1 MFIKFIPKTIRQ
13 IEINNIDKY
22 SKDNMKIVGITGLI
36 ASGKSTLSS
45 YLKTFGY
52 KIVDADTISRDITK
66 KDKIGYEKVV
76 EKFGKDILLSNGE
89 IDRAKLSNIV
99 FNDKNA
105 LKKLNDILH
114 PLIFQEID
122 RQLDSYKGEKTV
134 FLDAPL
140 LFETKLNEKC
150 DEVILVVC
158 DEEVQIS
165 RIQLRDNKDYDSAKK
180 VIDSQ
185 IGKKFKIEHSNY
197 IIDNN
202 CDIEKFYLKADLIM
216 RILTN

>member
-1 MFIKFIPKTIRQ
+1 
-13 IEINNIDKY
+13 
-22 SKDNMKIVGITGLI
+22 MKIVGITGLI

-45 YLKTFGY
+45 YIKTKGY
-52 KIVDADTISRDITK
+52 KIVDADNISRDITK
-66 KDKIGYEKVV
+66 KDRIGYTKVV
-76 EKFGKDILLSNGE
+76 EEFGRDILSSNGE

-105 LKKLNDILH
+105 LKKLNDTLH

-122 RQLDSYKGEKTV
+122 RQLDSYKDEKIL

-140 LFETKLNEKC
+140 LFEAKLDKKC
-150 DEVILVVC
+150 DEIILVVC

-165 RIQLRDNKDYDSAKK
+165 RIQKRDNKDYNSAKK
-180 VIDSQ
+180 IIDSQ
-185 IGKKFKIEHSNY
+185 IAKEFKIEKSDY

-202 CDIEKFYLKADLIM
+202 CEIERFYFKVDLIM

>member
-1 MFIKFIPKTIRQ
+1 
-13 IEINNIDKY
+13 
-22 SKDNMKIVGITGLI
+22 MKIVGITGLI

-45 YLKTFGY
+45 YIKSKGY
-52 KIVDADTISRDITK
+52 KIVDADNISREITK
-66 KDKIGYEKVV
+66 KDRIGYTKVI
-76 EKFGKDILLSNGE
+76 EEFGRDILSSNGE

-105 LKKLNDILH
+105 LKKLNDTLH

-122 RQLDSYKGEKTV
+122 RQLDSYKDEKIL

-140 LFETKLNEKC
+140 LFEAKLDKKC
-150 DEVILVVC
+150 DEIILVVC

-165 RIQLRDNKDYDSAKK
+165 RIQKRDNKDYDSAKK
-180 VIDSQ
+180 IIDSQ
-185 IGKKFKIEHSNY
+185 IAKEFKIEKSDY

-202 CDIEKFYLKADLIM
+202 CEIERFYFKVDLIM

>member
-1 MFIKFIPKTIRQ
+1 
-13 IEINNIDKY
+13 
-22 SKDNMKIVGITGLI
+22 MKIVGITGLI

-45 YLKTFGY
+45 YIKNKGD
-52 KIVDADTISRDITK
+52 KSVDADAISRDITK
-66 KDKIGYEKVV
+66 KDRIGYAKVI
-76 EKFGKDILLSNGE
+76 EEFGRDILSSNGE

-105 LKKLNDILH
+105 LKKLNDTLH

-122 RQLDSYKGEKTV
+122 RQLDSYKDEKIL

-140 LFETKLNEKC
+140 LFEAKLDKKC
-150 DEVILVVC
+150 DEIILVVC

-165 RIQLRDNKDYDSAKK
+165 RIQKRDNKDYDSAKK
-180 VIDSQ
+180 IIDSQ
-185 IGKKFKIEHSNY
+185 IAKEFKIEKSDY

-202 CDIEKFYLKADLIM
+202 CEIERFYFKVDLIM

>member
-1 MFIKFIPKTIRQ
+1 
-13 IEINNIDKY
+13 
-22 SKDNMKIVGITGLI
+22 MKIVGITGLI

-45 YLKTFGY
+45 YLKSQGY
-52 KIVDADTISRDITK
+52 KIVDADAISRDITK
-66 KDKIGYEKVV
+66 KDRIGYAKVI
-76 EKFGKDILLSNGE
+76 EEFGRDILSSNGE

-99 FNDKNA
+99 FNDKNS
-105 LKKLNDILH
+105 LKKLNDTLH

-122 RQLDSYKGEKTV
+122 RQLDLYKDEKIL

-140 LFETKLNEKC
+140 LFEAKLDKKC
-150 DEVILVVC
+150 DEVILVFC

-165 RIQLRDNKDYDSAKK
+165 RIQKRDNKDYDSAKK
-180 VIDSQ
+180 IIDSQ
-185 IGKKFKIEHSNY
+185 IAKEFKIEKSDY

-202 CDIEKFYLKADLIM
+202 CDIERFYFKVDLIM

>member
-1 MFIKFIPKTIRQ
+1 
-13 IEINNIDKY
+13 
-22 SKDNMKIVGITGLI
+22 MKIVGITGLI

-45 YLKTFGY
+45 YLKSQGY
-52 KIVDADTISRDITK
+52 KIVDADAISRDITK
-66 KDKIGYEKVV
+66 KDRIGYAKVI
-76 EKFGKDILLSNGE
+76 EEFGRDILSSNGE

-105 LKKLNDILH
+105 LKKLNDTLH

-122 RQLDSYKGEKTV
+122 RQLDLYKDEKIL

-140 LFETKLNEKC
+140 LFEAKLDKKC
-150 DEVILVVC
+150 DEIILVVC

-165 RIQLRDNKDYDSAKK
+165 RIQKRDKKDYDSAKK
-180 VIDSQ
+180 IIDSQ
-185 IGKKFKIEHSNY
+185 IAKEFKIEKSDY

-202 CDIEKFYLKADLIM
+202 CEIERFYFKVDLIM

>member
-1 MFIKFIPKTIRQ
+1 MNLKKIKID
-13 IEINNIDKY
+13 NIDKIN
-22 SKDNMKIVGITGLI
+22 KDKMKIVGITGLI

-45 YLKTFGY
+45 YIKTKGY
-52 KIVDADTISRDITK
+52 KIVDADNISRDITK
-66 KDKIGYEKVV
+66 KDRIGYTKVV
-76 EKFGKDILLSNGE
+76 EEFGRDILSSNGE

-105 LKKLNDILH
+105 LKKLNDTLH

-122 RQLDSYKGEKTV
+122 RQLDSYKDEKIL

-140 LFETKLNEKC
+140 LFEAKLDKKC
-150 DEVILVVC
+150 DEIILVVC

-165 RIQLRDNKDYDSAKK
+165 RIQKRDNKDYDSAKK
-180 VIDSQ
+180 IIDSQ
-185 IGKKFKIEHSNY
+185 IAKEFKIEKSDY

-202 CDIEKFYLKADLIM
+202 CEIERFYFKVDLIM

>member
-1 MFIKFIPKTIRQ
+1 MNLKKIKID
-13 IEINNIDKY
+13 NIDKIN
-22 SKDNMKIVGITGLI
+22 KDKMKIVGITGLI

-45 YLKTFGY
+45 YIKTKGY
-52 KIVDADTISRDITK
+52 KIVDADNISRDITK
-66 KDKIGYEKVV
+66 KDRIGYTKVV
-76 EKFGKDILLSNGE
+76 EEFGRDILSSNGE

-105 LKKLNDILH
+105 LKKLNDTLH

-122 RQLDSYKGEKTV
+122 RQLDSYKDEKIL

-140 LFETKLNEKC
+140 LFEAMLDKKC
-150 DEVILVVC
+150 DEIILVVC

-165 RIQLRDNKDYDSAKK
+165 RIQKRDNKDYDSAKK
-180 VIDSQ
+180 IIDSQ
-185 IGKKFKIEHSNY
+185 IAKEFKIEKSDY

-202 CDIEKFYLKADLIM
+202 CEIERFYFKVDLIM

>member
-1 MFIKFIPKTIRQ
+1 
-13 IEINNIDKY
+13 
-22 SKDNMKIVGITGLI
+22 MKIVGITGLI

-45 YLKTFGY
+45 YLKSQGY
-52 KIVDADTISRDITK
+52 KIVDADAISRDITK
-66 KDKIGYEKVV
+66 KDRIGYAKVI
-76 EKFGKDILLSNGE
+76 EEFGRDILSSNGE

-99 FNDKNA
+99 FNDKNS
-105 LKKLNDILH
+105 LKKLNDTLH

-122 RQLDSYKGEKTV
+122 RQLDLYKDEKIL

-140 LFETKLNEKC
+140 LFEAKLDKKC
-150 DEVILVVC
+150 DEVILVFC

-165 RIQLRDNKDYDSAKK
+165 RIQKRDNKDYDSAKK
-180 VIDSQ
+180 IIDSQ
-185 IGKKFKIEHSNY
+185 IAKEFKIEKSDY

-202 CDIEKFYLKADLIM
+202 CEIERFYFKVDLIM

>member
-1 MFIKFIPKTIRQ
+1 MKKIKID
-13 IEINNIDKY
+13 NIDKIN
-22 SKDNMKIVGITGLI
+22 KDKMKIVGITGLI

-45 YLKTFGY
+45 YIKTKGY
-52 KIVDADTISRDITK
+52 KIVDADNISRDITK
-66 KDKIGYEKVV
+66 KDRIGYTKVV
-76 EKFGKDILLSNGE
+76 EEFGRDILSSNGE

-105 LKKLNDILH
+105 LKKLNDTLH

-122 RQLDSYKGEKTV
+122 RQLDSYKDEKIL

-140 LFETKLNEKC
+140 LFEAKLDKKC
-150 DEVILVVC
+150 DEIILVVC

-165 RIQLRDNKDYDSAKK
+165 RIQKRDNKDYDSAKK
-180 VIDSQ
+180 IIDSQ
-185 IGKKFKIEHSNY
+185 IAKEFKIEKSDY

-202 CDIEKFYLKADLIM
+202 CEIERFYFKVDLIM

>member
-1 MFIKFIPKTIRQ
+1 
-13 IEINNIDKY
+13 
-22 SKDNMKIVGITGLI
+22 MKIVGITGLI

-45 YLKTFGY
+45 YLKYQGY
-52 KIVDADTISRDITK
+52 KIVDADAISIDITK
-66 KDKIGYEKVV
+66 KDRIGYAKVIEEV
-76 EKFGKDILLSNGE
+76 GRDILSSNGE

-105 LKKLNDILH
+105 LKKLNDTLH

-122 RQLDSYKGEKTV
+122 RQLDLYKDEKIL
-134 FLDAPL
+134 FLDAHL
-140 LFETKLNEKC
+140 LFEAKLDKKC
-150 DEVILVVC
+150 DEIILVVC

-165 RIQLRDNKDYDSAKK
+165 RIQKRDNKDYDSAKK
-180 VIDSQ
+180 IIDSQ
-185 IGKKFKIEHSNY
+185 IAKEFKIEKSDY

-202 CDIEKFYLKADLIM
+202 CEIERFYFKVDLIM

>member
-1 MFIKFIPKTIRQ
+1 
-13 IEINNIDKY
+13 
-22 SKDNMKIVGITGLI
+22 MKIVGITGLI

-52 KIVDADTISRDITK
+52 KIVDADTISRDITQ

-76 EKFGKDILLSNGE
+76 EKFGKDILSSNGE
-89 IDRAKLSNIV
+89 IDRARLSDIV

-105 LKKLNDILH
+105 LKKLNDTLH

-122 RQLDSYKGEKTV
+122 RQLDSYKDEKTV

-185 IGKKFKIEHSNY
+185 IGKKFKIENSNY
-197 IIDNN
+197 IMDNN
-202 CDIEKFYLKADLIM
+202 CDIEQFYFKADLIM
-216 RILTN
+216 RIMTN

>member
-1 MFIKFIPKTIRQ
+1 MNLKKIKID
-13 IEINNIDKY
+13 NIDKIN
-22 SKDNMKIVGITGLI
+22 KDKMKIVGITGLI

-45 YLKTFGY
+45 YIKSKGY
-52 KIVDADTISRDITK
+52 KIVDADNISRDITK
-66 KDKIGYEKVV
+66 KDRIGYTKVV
-76 EKFGKDILLSNGE
+76 EEFGRDILSSNGE

-99 FNDKNA
+99 FNDENA
-105 LKKLNDILH
+105 LKKLNDTLH

-122 RQLDSYKGEKTV
+122 RQLDLYKDEKIL

-140 LFETKLNEKC
+140 LFEAKLDKKC
-150 DEVILVVC
+150 DEIILVVC

-165 RIQLRDNKDYDSAKK
+165 RIQKRDNKDYDSAKK
-180 VIDSQ
+180 IIDSQ
-185 IGKKFKIEHSNY
+185 IAKEFKIEKSDY

-202 CDIEKFYLKADLIM
+202 CEIERFYFKVDLIM

>member
-1 MFIKFIPKTIRQ
+1 MNLKKIKID
-13 IEINNIDKY
+13 NIDKIN
-22 SKDNMKIVGITGLI
+22 KDKMKIVGITGLI
-36 ASGKSTLSS
+36 GSGKSTLSS
-45 YLKTFGY
+45 YIKTKGY
-52 KIVDADTISRDITK
+52 KIVDADNISRDITK
-66 KDKIGYEKVV
+66 KDRIGYTKVV
-76 EKFGKDILLSNGE
+76 EEFGRDILSSNGE

-105 LKKLNDILH
+105 LKKLNDTLH

-122 RQLDSYKGEKTV
+122 RQLDSYKDEKIL

-140 LFETKLNEKC
+140 LFEAKLDKKC
-150 DEVILVVC
+150 DEIILVVC

-165 RIQLRDNKDYDSAKK
+165 RIQKRDNKDYDSAKK
-180 VIDSQ
+180 IIDSQ
-185 IGKKFKIEHSNY
+185 IAKEFKIEKSDY

-202 CDIEKFYLKADLIM
+202 CEIERFYFKVDLIM

>member
-76 EKFGKDILLSNGE
+76 EKFGKDILSSNGE

-105 LKKLNDILH
+105 LKKLNDTLH

-122 RQLDSYKGEKTV
+122 RQLDSYKVEKIV

-185 IGKKFKIEHSNY
+185 IGKKFKIENSDY

-202 CDIEKFYLKADLIM
+202 CDIERFYLKADLIM

>member
-1 MFIKFIPKTIRQ
+1 
-13 IEINNIDKY
+13 
-22 SKDNMKIVGITGLI
+22 MKIVGITGLI

-89 IDRAKLSNIV
+89 IDRARLSDIV

-105 LKKLNDILH
+105 LKKLNDTLH

-202 CDIEKFYLKADLIM
+202 CDIEKFYFKADLIM

>member
-1 MFIKFIPKTIRQ
+1 
-13 IEINNIDKY
+13 
-22 SKDNMKIVGITGLI
+22 MKIVGITGLI

-45 YLKTFGY
+45 YLKYQGY
-52 KIVDADTISRDITK
+52 KIVDADAISRDITK
-66 KDKIGYEKVV
+66 KDRIGYAKVI
-76 EKFGKDILLSNGE
+76 EEFGRDILSSNGE

-105 LKKLNDILH
+105 LKKLNDTLH

-122 RQLDSYKGEKTV
+122 RQLDLYKDEKIL

-140 LFETKLNEKC
+140 LFEAKLDKKC
-150 DEVILVVC
+150 DEIILVVC

-165 RIQLRDNKDYDSAKK
+165 RIQKRDNKDYDSAKK
-180 VIDSQ
+180 IIDSQ
-185 IGKKFKIEHSNY
+185 IAKEFKIEKSDY

-202 CDIEKFYLKADLIM
+202 CEIERFYFKVDLIM

>member
-1 MFIKFIPKTIRQ
+1 
-13 IEINNIDKY
+13 
-22 SKDNMKIVGITGLI
+22 MKIVGITGLI

-45 YLKTFGY
+45 YIKTKGY
-52 KIVDADTISRDITK
+52 KIVDADNISRDITK
-66 KDKIGYEKVV
+66 KDRIGYTKVV
-76 EKFGKDILLSNGE
+76 EEFGRDILSSNGE

-105 LKKLNDILH
+105 LKKLNDTLH

-122 RQLDSYKGEKTV
+122 RQLDSYKDEKIL

-140 LFETKLNEKC
+140 LFEAKLDKKC
-150 DEVILVVC
+150 DEIILVVC

-165 RIQLRDNKDYDSAKK
+165 RIQKRDNKDYDSAKK
-180 VIDSQ
+180 IIDSQ
-185 IGKKFKIEHSNY
+185 IAKEFKIEKSDY

-202 CDIEKFYLKADLIM
+202 CEIERFYFKVDLIM

>member
-1 MFIKFIPKTIRQ
+1 
-13 IEINNIDKY
+13 
-22 SKDNMKIVGITGLI
+22 MKIVGITGLI

-76 EKFGKDILLSNGE
+76 EKFGKDILSSNGE
-89 IDRAKLSNIV
+89 IDRARLSDKV

-105 LKKLNDILH
+105 LKKLNDTLH

-122 RQLDSYKGEKTV
+122 RQLDSYKVEKTV

>member
-1 MFIKFIPKTIRQ
+1 MNLKKIKID
-13 IEINNIDKY
+13 NIDKIN
-22 SKDNMKIVGITGLI
+22 KDKMKIVGITGLI

-45 YLKTFGY
+45 YIKTKGY
-52 KIVDADTISRDITK
+52 KIVDADNISRDITK
-66 KDKIGYEKVV
+66 KDRIGYTKVV
-76 EKFGKDILLSNGE
+76 EEFGRDILSSNGE

-105 LKKLNDILH
+105 LKKLNGILH

-122 RQLDSYKGEKTV
+122 RQLDLYKDEKIL

-140 LFETKLNEKC
+140 LFEAKLDKKC
-150 DEVILVVC
+150 DEIILVVC

-165 RIQLRDNKDYDSAKK
+165 RIQKRDNKDYDSAKK
-180 VIDSQ
+180 IIDSQ
-185 IGKKFKIEHSNY
+185 IAKEFKIEKSDY

-202 CDIEKFYLKADLIM
+202 CEIERFYFKVDLIM

>member
-1 MFIKFIPKTIRQ
+1 
-13 IEINNIDKY
+13 
-22 SKDNMKIVGITGLI
+22 MKIVGITGLI

-45 YLKTFGY
+45 YLKSQGY
-52 KIVDADTISRDITK
+52 KIVDADAISRDITK
-66 KDKIGYEKVV
+66 KDRIGYAKVI
-76 EKFGKDILLSNGE
+76 EEFGRDILSSNGE

-105 LKKLNDILH
+105 LKKLNDTLH

-122 RQLDSYKGEKTV
+122 RQLDSYKDEKIL

-140 LFETKLNEKC
+140 LFEAKLDKKC
-150 DEVILVVC
+150 DELILVVC
-158 DEEVQIS
+158 DEDVQIS
-165 RIQLRDNKDYDSAKK
+165 RIQKRDNKDYDSAKK
-180 VIDSQ
+180 IIDSQ
-185 IGKKFKIEHSNY
+185 IAKEFKIEKSDY

-202 CDIEKFYLKADLIM
+202 CEIERFYFKVDLIM

>member
-1 MFIKFIPKTIRQ
+1 
-13 IEINNIDKY
+13 
-22 SKDNMKIVGITGLI
+22 MKIVGITGLI

-45 YLKTFGY
+45 YLKSQGY
-52 KIVDADTISRDITK
+52 KIVDADAISRDITK
-66 KDKIGYEKVV
+66 KDRIGYAKVI
-76 EKFGKDILLSNGE
+76 EEFGRDILSSNGE

-99 FNDKNA
+99 FNDKNS
-105 LKKLNDILH
+105 LKKLNDTLH

-122 RQLDSYKGEKTV
+122 RQLDLLKDEKIL

-140 LFETKLNEKC
+140 LFEAKLDKKC
-150 DEVILVVC
+150 DEVILVFC

-165 RIQLRDNKDYDSAKK
+165 RIQKRDNKDYDSAKK
-180 VIDSQ
+180 IIDSQ
-185 IGKKFKIEHSNY
+185 IAKKFKIEKSDY

-202 CDIEKFYLKADLIM
+202 CEIERFYFKVDLIM

>member
-1 MFIKFIPKTIRQ
+1 
-13 IEINNIDKY
+13 
-22 SKDNMKIVGITGLI
+22 MKIVGITGLI

-45 YLKTFGY
+45 YLKSQGY
-52 KIVDADTISRDITK
+52 KIVDADAISRDITK
-66 KDKIGYEKVV
+66 KDRIGYTKVV
-76 EKFGKDILLSNGE
+76 EEFGRDILSSNGE

-105 LKKLNDILH
+105 LKKLNDTLH

-122 RQLDSYKGEKTV
+122 RQLDLYKDEKIL

-140 LFETKLNEKC
+140 LFEAKLDKKC
-150 DEVILVVC
+150 DEVILVFC

-165 RIQLRDNKDYDSAKK
+165 RIQKRDNKDYDSAKK
-180 VIDSQ
+180 IIDSQ
-185 IGKKFKIEHSNY
+185 IAKEFKIEKSDY

-202 CDIEKFYLKADLIM
+202 CEIERFYFKVDLIM

>member
-1 MFIKFIPKTIRQ
+1 
-13 IEINNIDKY
+13 
-22 SKDNMKIVGITGLI
+22 MKIAGITGLI

-45 YLKTFGY
+45 YLKSQGY
-52 KIVDADTISRDITK
+52 KIVDADAISRDITK
-66 KDKIGYEKVV
+66 KDRIGYAKVI
-76 EKFGKDILLSNGE
+76 EEFGRDILSSNGE

-99 FNDKNA
+99 FNDKNS
-105 LKKLNDILH
+105 LKKLNDTLH

-122 RQLDSYKGEKTV
+122 RQLDLYKDEKIL

-140 LFETKLNEKC
+140 LFEAKLDKKC
-150 DEVILVVC
+150 DEVILVFC

-165 RIQLRDNKDYDSAKK
+165 RIQKRDNKDYDSAKK
-180 VIDSQ
+180 IIDSQ
-185 IGKKFKIEHSNY
+185 IAKEFKIEKSDY

-202 CDIEKFYLKADLIM
+202 CEIERFYFKVDLIM

>member
-1 MFIKFIPKTIRQ
+1 
-13 IEINNIDKY
+13 
-22 SKDNMKIVGITGLI
+22 MKIVGITGLI

-45 YLKTFGY
+45 YIKTKGY
-52 KIVDADTISRDITK
+52 KIVDADNISRDITK
-66 KDKIGYEKVV
+66 KDRIGYTKVV
-76 EKFGKDILLSNGE
+76 EEFGRDILSSNGE

-105 LKKLNDILH
+105 LKKLNGILH

-122 RQLDSYKGEKTV
+122 RQLDLYKDEKIL

-140 LFETKLNEKC
+140 LFEAKLDKKC
-150 DEVILVVC
+150 DEIILVVC

-165 RIQLRDNKDYDSAKK
+165 RIQKRDNKDYDSAKK
-180 VIDSQ
+180 IIDSQ
-185 IGKKFKIEHSNY
+185 IAKEFKIEKSDY

-202 CDIEKFYLKADLIM
+202 CEIERFYFKVDLIM

>member
-76 EKFGKDILLSNGE
+76 EKFGKDILSSNGE
-89 IDRAKLSNIV
+89 IDRAKLSNKV

-105 LKKLNDILH
+105 LKKLNDTLH

-122 RQLDSYKGEKTV
+122 RQLDSYKDEKTV

-202 CDIEKFYLKADLIM
+202 CDIERFYLKADLIM

>member
-1 MFIKFIPKTIRQ
+1 
-13 IEINNIDKY
+13 
-22 SKDNMKIVGITGLI
+22 MKIVGITGLI

-45 YLKTFGY
+45 YLKSQGY
-52 KIVDADTISRDITK
+52 KIVDADAISRDITK
-66 KDKIGYEKVV
+66 KDRIGYAKVI
-76 EKFGKDILLSNGE
+76 EEFGRDILSSNGE

-105 LKKLNDILH
+105 LKKLNDTLH

-122 RQLDSYKGEKTV
+122 RQLDLYKDEKIL

-140 LFETKLNEKC
+140 LFETKLDKKC
-150 DEVILVVC
+150 DEIILVVC
-158 DEEVQIS
+158 DEDVQIS
-165 RIQLRDNKDYDSAKK
+165 RIQKRDNKDYDSAKK
-180 VIDSQ
+180 IIDSQ
-185 IGKKFKIEHSNY
+185 IAKEFKIEKSDY

-202 CDIEKFYLKADLIM
+202 CEIERFYFKVDLIM